1 MKIDISL
8 ALRSSLENNFI
19 LVKDTDQLM
28 RLAFSDFG
36 KENKIFALELKF
48 GIDSLSPGGT
58 G

>member
-1 MKIDISL
+1 
-8 ALRSSLENNFI
+8 
-19 LVKDTDQLM
+19 M

-58 G
+58 GQTYILEHKMIAVKYK